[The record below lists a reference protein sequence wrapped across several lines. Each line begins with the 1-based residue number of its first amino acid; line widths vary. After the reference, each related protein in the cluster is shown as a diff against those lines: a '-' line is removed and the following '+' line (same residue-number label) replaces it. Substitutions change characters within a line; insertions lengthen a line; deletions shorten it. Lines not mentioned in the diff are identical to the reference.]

1 MNYIKVKTTKKGIQK
16 IIKTLPHD
24 SKSITPAITDISKK
38 YSDIKYNLMGDAG
51 FIINKDNISS
61 NVNLIVPFGNVYA
74 LRAITVKRK
83 NQKEQNTE
91 DDKAKLKNRYKIEN
105 LFSKIKRFNR
115 IHVRRDKLIV
125 SLLKNL

>member
-51 FIINKDNISS
+51 FIINKDNIWGFQFHPEKSQQAGQ
-61 NVNLIVPFGNVYA
+61 I
-74 LRAITVKRK
+74 I
-83 NQKEQNTE
+83 
-91 DDKAKLKNRYKIEN
+91 LKKFFE
-105 LFSKIKRFNR
+105 F
-115 IHVRRDKLIV
+115 
-125 SLLKNL
+125 

>member
-1 MNYIKVKTTKKGIQK
+1 
-16 IIKTLPHD
+16 
-24 SKSITPAITDISKK
+24 
-38 YSDIKYNLMGDAG
+38 MGDAG

-74 LRAITVKRK
+74 RRAITVKRK

-125 SLLKNL
+125 SFMGFVYMAVIAPLGRIRSLREL